1 MIAFHRV
8 KIIGI
13 VDRIKINNEQLLPSS
28 ESELSIPYFLQ
39 IARIIYVCFVY
50 FAAIAQVWINLHP
63 QHVMSLKFYT
73 CHGVKGEPSPTWLR
87 KNWGEDEEETGRNGQ
102 SRSWRFS
109 FHKYFTTFFFLF
121 LFIDYFYSIIFF
133 YTFFTH
139 NLHPRPTTSTHYPR
153 PTKFSYNHCK
163 YITLHYT
170 INFKVFRY
178 SFSEAIP
185 IFFNRLKSVFFLALS
200 L

>member
-1 MIAFHRV
+1 MD
-8 KIIGI
+8 K
-13 VDRIKINNEQLLPSS
+13 SS
-28 ESELSIPYFLQ
+28 S
-39 IARIIYVCFVY
+39 ATCDV
-50 FAAIAQVWINLHP
+50 
-63 QHVMSLKFYT
+63 FYT
-73 CHGVKGEPSPTWLR
+73 CDGVKGEPSPTWLR
-87 KNWGEDEEETGRNGQ
+87 KNRGEDEEETGRNGQ

-109 FHKYFTTFFFLF
+109 FHKYFTTFFSLF
-121 LFIDYFYSIIFF
+121 RFIDYFYFIIFF

-153 PTKFSYNHCK
+153 PTTFSYNHCK

-185 IFFNRLKSVFFLALS
+185 IFFNRLKCFFPRPIAIKFSPVIGYGLKFVKM
-200 L
+200 